1 MGIDPLPFLDN
12 NDSYSFFGLLDVVT
26 GEHCHF
32 KTGPT
37 GTNVMDIQ
45 IVCLKK

>member
-1 MGIDPLPFLDN
+1 LDAPVYLHN
-12 NDSYSFFGLLDVVT
+12 NDTYTFFSNLGGL
-26 GEHCHF
+26 F

-45 IVCLKK
+45 IMVIE